1 MSIAFGSKG
10 TNNGHWRYTWR
21 IWTQCLIVW
30 YC

>member
-21 IWTQCLIVW
+21 IWTQCL
-30 YC
+30 